1 MTTRREE
8 WLRLVAAAMAGGARS
23 PDDATERA
31 DWMLV
36 EADKR
41 FASSPGEERWPG
53 PVQTVEDVKTTGGG
67 R

>member
-1 MTTRREE
+1 MTRRSE
-8 WLRLVAAAMAGGARS
+8 WLMLVAAAMAGGARS

-41 FASSPGEERWPG
+41 FAGEPGEQRWPG
-53 PVQTVEDVKTTGGG
+53 PVQTVQDVKRGGG
-67 R
+67 